1 MNQTREEKVA
11 ATRARMAELA
21 AKFIERSVRE
31 LATMRD
37 GLAKLHAG
45 QDDVKN
51 GDAGKADALHD
62 LRHLAHRMCG
72 TGATLGFET
81 LADHA
86 ARIEKLT
93 ESGPAGGSPDAAAL
107 TQIGAGI
114 DALGEELARLDAATK
129 RPPGT

>member
-1 MNQTREEKVA
+1 MNQARDDKVS
-11 ATRARMAELA
+11 ATRTRMAELA
-21 AKFIERSVRE
+21 AKFIDRSVRE

-37 GLAKLHAG
+37 ALTKLRVAPA
-45 QDDVKN
+45 
-51 GDAGKADALHD
+51 DAGKAEALGD

-86 ARIEKLT
+86 AHLERLA
-93 ESGPAGGSPDAAAL
+93 ESVPAGVLPDADL
-107 TQIGAGI
+107 STQIEAGI
-114 DALGEELARLDAATK
+114 EALGAELARLDAADK